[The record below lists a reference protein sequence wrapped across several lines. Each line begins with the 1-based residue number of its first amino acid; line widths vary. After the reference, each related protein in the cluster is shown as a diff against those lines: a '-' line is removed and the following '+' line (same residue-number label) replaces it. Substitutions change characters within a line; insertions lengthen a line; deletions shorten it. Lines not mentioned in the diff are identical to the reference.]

1 MNHNL
6 IAIVGPTAS
15 GKTRLSVE
23 LAAHLGAEIL
33 SFDSMQIYKG
43 MDIGTAKPTKEEMQ
57 GIPHHMIDIADPREE
72 FSVSR
77 FVEQADGI
85 LQDLLSRGKPVVL
98 VGGTGLYIDSLMK
111 GLEFAPQ
118 PQTGVR
124 EELTA
129 MAQEQGIE
137 VIVERL
143 RAVDPESAERI
154 HPSNQK
160 RVIRA
165 LEVYLETGKTMTQ
178 HNLETQEKPPKY
190 DPLWIGLDY
199 VNREA
204 LYSRINRR
212 VDLMLEQGLL
222 EELNHLLSQGIP
234 ETATSMQAIG
244 YKELMGYIRGECTL
258 EEATDLLKQSS
269 RRYAKRQRTWFHRNP
284 KVNWLMLADDPNFD
298 QVFQSCIPLLAVGN
312 DDSPQYSTRF

>member
-1 MNHNL
+1 MKENI

-23 LAAHLGAEIL
+23 LAARLGAEII
-33 SFDSMQIYKG
+33 SFDSMQIYRG
-43 MDIGTAKPTKEEMQ
+43 MDIGTAKPTVEERR
-57 GIPHHMIDIADPREE
+57 GIPHHMIDIADPRED

-77 FVEQADGI
+77 FVEEADGI
-85 LQDLLSRGKPVVL
+85 LQDILSRGKPVVL
-98 VGGTGLYIDSLMK
+98 VGGTGLYIDSLIK
-111 GLEFAPQ
+111 GLEFAPL
-118 PQTGVR
+118 PQSGVR
-124 EELTA
+124 EELTRI
-129 MAQEQGIE
+129 AQEQGIE
-137 VIVERL
+137 VLMERL

-165 LEVYLETGKTMTQ
+165 LEIYLESGKTMTQ

-190 DPLWIGLDY
+190 EPLWIGLDY

-222 EELNHLLSQGIP
+222 EELRGLLAQGIP
-234 ETATSMQAIG
+234 SDATSMQAIG
-244 YKELMGYIRGECTL
+244 YKELLGYIRGECTL
-258 EEATDLLKQSS
+258 EEAADLLKQAS
-269 RRYAKRQRTWFHRNP
+269 RRYAKRQRTWFRRNP
-284 KVNWLMLADDPNFD
+284 KVNWLMLEDEPDFD
-298 QVFQSCIPLLAVGN
+298 KVLESCLPLL
-312 DDSPQYSTRF
+312 

>member
-1 MNHNL
+1 MKEKI

-23 LAAHLGAEIL
+23 LAARLGGEIL
-33 SFDSMQIYKG
+33 SFDSMQIYRG
-43 MDIGTAKPTKEEMQ
+43 MDIGTAKPTAEERQ
-57 GIPHHMIDIADPREE
+57 GIPHHMIDIADPREDY
-72 FSVSR
+72 SVSR
-77 FVEQADGI
+77 FVEEADRI
-85 LQDLLSRGKPVVL
+85 LQDILCRGKPVIL

-111 GLEFAPQ
+111 GLEFAPY
-118 PQTGVR
+118 PQSGVR
-124 EELTA
+124 EELTRIA
-129 MAQEQGIE
+129 REQGIE

-165 LEVYLETGKTMTQ
+165 LEVYLETGKTMTR

-190 DPLWIGLDY
+190 EPLWIGLDY

-222 EELNHLLSQGIP
+222 EELQGLLAQGIP
-234 ETATSMQAIG
+234 ENATSMQAIG
-244 YKELMGYIRGECTL
+244 YKELLGYIRGECTL
-258 EEATDLLKQSS
+258 EEAADLLKQSS
-269 RRYAKRQRTWFHRNP
+269 RHYAKRQRTWFRRNP
-284 KVNWLMLADDPNFD
+284 KVHWLMLEDDPNFEEVL
-298 QVFQSCIPLLAVGN
+298 QTCLRLL
-312 DDSPQYSTRF
+312 

>member
-1 MNHNL
+1 MKDQI

-23 LAAHLGAEIL
+23 LAEHLGGEII

-43 MDIGTAKPTKEEMQ
+43 MDIGTAKPTKEEMRSV
-57 GIPHHMIDIADPREE
+57 PHHMIDIADPREE

-77 FVEQADGI
+77 FVEEADRI
-85 LQDLLSRGKPVVL
+85 LKDILSRGKTVVL
-98 VGGTGLYIDSLMK
+98 VGGTGLYIDSLIK
-111 GLEFAPQ
+111 GLDFAPH
-118 PQTGVR
+118 PQSGVR

-129 MAQEQGIE
+129 IAQEQGIE
-137 VIVERL
+137 VIMERL

-165 LEVYLETGKTMTQ
+165 LEIYLETGKTMTQ
-178 HNLETQEKPPKY
+178 HNLETQQKPDKY

-204 LYSRINRR
+204 LYDRINRR
-212 VDLMLEQGLL
+212 VDLMIEQGLL
-222 EELNHLLSQGIP
+222 RELEELLAQGIP
-234 ETATSMQAIG
+234 ENATSMQAIG
-244 YKELMGYIRGECTL
+244 YKELLGYIRGECTL
-258 EEATDLLKQSS
+258 KEATDLLKQSS

-284 KVNWLMLADDPNFD
+284 KVNWLLLDDNPDFET
-298 QVFQSCIPLLAVGN
+298 VFQSCIPLVRTDGA
-312 DDSPQYSTRF
+312 Q

>member
-1 MNHNL
+1 MKDKL

-23 LAAHLGAEIL
+23 IAAYLGAEIL
-33 SFDSMQIYKG
+33 SFDSMQIYRG
-43 MDIGTAKPTKEEMQ
+43 MDIGTAKPTAEERR
-57 GIPHHMIDIADPREE
+57 GIPHHMIDIADPWED

-85 LQDLLSRGKPVVL
+85 LQELLSQGKPVVL

-111 GLEFAPQ
+111 GLEFAPL
-118 PQTGVR
+118 PQSGVR
-124 EELTA
+124 EELTTIA
-129 MAQEQGIE
+129 REQGIQVLME
-137 VIVERL
+137 QL
-143 RAVDPESAERI
+143 RAVDPESAARI

-165 LEVYLETGKTMTQ
+165 LEIYLESGKTMTQ
-178 HNLETQEKPPKY
+178 HNLETQEKGDKY

-204 LYSRINRR
+204 LYSRIDRR

-222 EELNHLLSQGIP
+222 RELEALLARGIP
-234 ETATSMQAIG
+234 ENATSMQAIG
-244 YKELMGYIRGECTL
+244 YKELMGYLHGECSL
-258 EEATDLLKQSS
+258 EEAAELLKRSS

-284 KVNWLMLADDPNFD
+284 KINWLMLEDEPDFD
-298 QVFQSCIPLLAVGN
+298 EVFRACLPLL
-312 DDSPQYSTRF
+312 R